1 MSFRSVVAIYNLI
14 LPFALVLAAPGYFLK
29 MMRRGGFMQD
39 FGQRFGLY
47 SMAAKRALFLDPP
60 IWIHAVSVGE
70 VLLAHKLIRA
80 LREAAPQVPLVLSC
94 TTSTG
99 YTLAKKNQNLGY
111 SAIYNPLD
119 LPGPIRR
126 AFRQIQ
132 PRLLVLIEAE
142 IWPNLLWRAK
152 TDDVPIVLA
161 NARLS
166 PRSEKRFRK
175 FGALTRPMFAVLDQV
190 LAQSER
196 DVDRIEGLGI
206 AREDIASTG
215 SIKFDQQGLP
225 DVSAQVAEFGR
236 LLERLRN
243 GAEGEVI
250 LGGSTHPGEEKYIGS
265 AYLKLKAKHPSA
277 FLVVVPRHAER
288 AAEVVADLKSLS
300 LEPLLKTELNGDVPQ
315 PNEQTCLV
323 VNTTGELRA
332 WYFLASIVLIG
343 KSFLAEGG
351 QNPVEPLAAGKPVI
365 LGPNMQNFEE
375 FAERMLHAGACV
387 QLAKSEDLGEELIQL
402 VEDEEKRE
410 RLVRKVDEV
419 LGPDQGAAKR
429 SAEQILEMISV

>member
-1 MSFRSVVAIYNLI
+1 MSFRAVVAIYNLI
-14 LPFALVLAAPGYFLK
+14 LPLAMVLAAPGYFLK
-29 MMRRGGFMQD
+29 MVRRGGFLRD
-39 FGQRFGLY
+39 FGQRFGFY
-47 SMAAKRALFLDPP
+47 SRAAKRSLFSDPP

-80 LREAAPQVPLVLSC
+80 LRESAPDLPLVLSC

-99 YTLAKKNQNLGY
+99 YALAKKSADLGY
-111 SAIYNPLD
+111 AAIYNPID
-119 LPGPIRR
+119 LSGPTRR
-126 AFRQIQ
+126 AFQQIK

-142 IWPNLLWRAK
+142 IWPNLLWHAK
-152 TDDVPIVLA
+152 RNGVPVLLA

-175 FGALTRPMFAVLDQV
+175 FGALTRPMFAQLDRV

-196 DVDRIEGLGI
+196 DLLRIEGLGVN
-206 AREDIASTG
+206 REKILSTG

-225 DVSAQVAEFGR
+225 DVTGQVEEFQK
-236 LLERLRN
+236 LLNRLRN
-243 GAEGEVI
+243 GREGEVV
-250 LGGSTHPGEEKYIGS
+250 LGGSTHSGEEKHIGS
-265 AYLKLKAKHPSA
+265 AFLKLKAEHPSA

-288 AAEVVADLKSLS
+288 AAEVVSDLKSIS
-300 LEPLLKTELNGDVPQ
+300 LAPVLKTELEEAIPEIS
-315 PNEQTCLV
+315 EQTCLV

-365 LGPNMQNFEE
+365 MGPNMQNFAE
-375 FAERMLHAGACV
+375 FVERMVESGACV
-387 QLAKSEDLGEELIQL
+387 QLSDSRELEAALIQL
-402 VEDEEKRE
+402 VESEEQR
-410 RLVRKVDEV
+410 RSLIQNVDEV
-419 LGPDQGAAKR
+419 LGPDQGAATR
-429 SAEQILEMISV
+429 SATEILRMMKL